1 MKINFRL
8 NQKGNER
15 GNKASTIQI
24 RLYNEGKYCFISTKI
39 LCLKRKWNEA
49 KERVIVTSEADSLVN
64 EILDGLEKKIQL
76 QITKDILGKKKTTF
90 DDIKNL
96 INNSDSNSF
105 IHYCK
110 AELRK
115 EVIKDA
121 TYNNIIAT
129 LTLLEKYEQSV
140 NQKIFLD
147 SWSKAEI
154 EKFDK
159 FCQEKGI
166 KINSRKR
173 HHSIIRKYLN
183 KAIDN
188 EVVPPFYNGYHSYKI
203 KGQSTNIEHLTALEL
218 GLIESL
224 ERCYVT
230 DLFLLSCYT
239 GLRFSDITNLRKND
253 FLELDNFLYLLVNTE
268 KTGIKVT
275 LNLSLLMDG
284 KAIEIVKKY
293 RNLGKNDLLFSSLVL
308 TNQKINRRLK
318 AIQAAAGIKKRL
330 HFHIARHTFAT
341 LLLEKGLELKEIQQL
356 LGHTDL
362 KTTSIYAKITTE
374 KLDTKLKFLYN
385 IPRA

>member
-1 MKINFRL
+1 MKVSFIL
-8 NQKGNER
+8 NGKPNLR
-15 GNKASTIQI
+15 KDKKSSIQL
-24 RLYNEGKYCFISTKI
+24 RLYDSGKYCFISTQL
-39 LCLKRKWNEA
+39 LCLSSQWNEA
-49 KERVIVTSEADSLVN
+49 KERVSVTTEEHILIN
-64 EILDGLEKKIQL
+64 EILEGLERKIQL
-76 QITKDILGKKKTTF
+76 QITKDILSRKKTTF
-90 DDIKNL
+90 DDIKIL
-96 INNSDSNSF
+96 VSNSDSNGF
-105 IHYCK
+105 IHFCK
-110 AELRK
+110 AELKK
-115 EVIKDA
+115 ESVKDA
-121 TYNNIIAT
+121 TYNNILAT
-129 LTLLEKYEQSV
+129 LALLEKYELAV
-140 NQKIFLD
+140 NQKICLD

-173 HHSIIRKYLN
+173 HHSIVRKYIN
-183 KAIDN
+183 KGIHSGMID
-188 EVVPPFYNGYHSYKI
+188 PFCNGYDSYKI

-224 ERCYVT
+224 ERCYIT

-268 KTGIKVT
+268 KTGVKVT

-284 KAIEIVKKY
+284 KAIAIVEKY

-318 AIQAAAGIKKRL
+318 EIQATAGIKKRL

-341 LLLEKGLELKEIQQL
+341 LLLEKGLELQEIQKL